1 MQATEISLSSSPSTY
16 VKGASVACSDS
27 DYATQGLHPQAP
39 GKDRRPSRGSATRA
53 PDLRAKYF
61 MDITAFCNSQ
71 EGINVNRDPLPA
83 PTKRQ
88 FSRPTGHKFFGLVDA
103 VAKYNEPT
111 QSQLEAL
118 ERSYNST
125 AEYVMNS
132 EEFRDLTA
140 TVHAQGSRALGTI
153 IRPMRFR
160 PEGFDID
167 IVVRLH
173 RAAMRKYGDDPV
185 ALINDLHT
193 VIKRYASMHGLEV
206 TRWERCITLQYAD
219 GMCVDIAP
227 IIEDERIGIPY
238 GETHARVPD
247 RSLKLFEP
255 TNPKGLANAFADAA
269 RVRALFTVT
278 EALTFD
284 LAQVRADLQPLPD
297 IVEVQGR
304 LLSRLVQL
312 LKLHRN
318 VAFGGVGAGPD
329 FFPRSVFITDL
340 AATAYATRAP
350 IAHDSPLDLLLD
362 IVDTMPMFIQRH
374 PLGGGRE
381 HWVLPNITAPGDN
394 LASGMNTPERQKAYF
409 EWHARLKSDL
419 ELLLQCIEQRQGL
432 DQLLKLVQSTFG
444 SRAAKAVQELE
455 APRQAQPIDRRIVT
469 IGTAV
474 AATAI
479 AMPARSHSFYGD

>member
-1 MQATEISLSSSPSTY
+1 M
-16 VKGASVACSDS
+16 
-27 DYATQGLHPQAP
+27 
-39 GKDRRPSRGSATRA
+39 
-53 PDLRAKYF
+53 
-61 MDITAFCNSQ
+61 
-71 EGINVNRDPLPA
+71 NRDPIPA

-111 QSQLEAL
+111 QSQLDAL

-173 RAAMRKYGDDPV
+173 RAAMRKYGNDPV

-193 VIKRYASMHGLEV
+193 VIKRYAAMHGLEV
-206 TRWERCITLQYAD
+206 TRWERCVTLQYAD

-255 TNPKGLANAFADAA
+255 TNPKGLANAFSDAA
-269 RVRALFTVT
+269 RVQALFRVT
-278 EALTFD
+278 EALSFEE
-284 LAQVRADLQPLPD
+284 AQIRADLQPLPAMAD
-297 IVEVQGR
+297 VQSR

-318 VAFGGVGAGPD
+318 VAFGDVGAGPD
-329 FFPRSVFITDL
+329 FSPRSVFVTDL

-374 PLGGGRE
+374 PLGGGGE
-381 HWVLPNITAPGDN
+381 HWVLPNMTAPGDN

-409 EWHARLKSDL
+409 EWHVRLKSDL

-432 DQLLKLVQSTFG
+432 DQLLKIVQSAFG

-455 APRQAQPIDRRIVT
+455 APRQVQPMDRRIVT
-469 IGTAV
+469 VGTAA

-479 AMPARSHSFYGD
+479 SMPARSHSFYGD